1 MAEVKG
7 IDYFNDKVPNEITIM
22 ILSHLQKQDLKGV
35 RFACKK
41 LAALAGR
48 MLVVNLY
55 LSPREKD
62 MEVFDAVTQHPD
74 LKMSVKNII
83 YDSARF
89 VKYTFPE
96 YLEAYAEKFKLGQSA
111 GLSWAEAMIQE
122 MGGVMEK
129 ILEDESPVF
138 RRSTAISHLGLEQLL
153 RHSVLIQGYQ
163 CYTFHAQE
171 QGNIFLSSWYSRAF
185 EGLRR
190 LGQIRCA
197 TICNSWEMIPRTSCD
212 PTQIEGNDCE
222 SSEDDEDLEK
232 IRGTNVEDFFD
243 AMSGSTT
250 KMVPRMRVRPD
261 GTRLVRSPSA
271 RAWLPS
277 VLQPEG
283 PKSFASNSIS
293 DILTTG
299 KSNGSFEFTKFTKL
313 LSTTGKLPLKF
324 EAGWCYKVDWTAGVP
339 LDVFNKKRSP
349 ESVTFA
355 SLANRLQILDVTFAH
370 LDQERCPDLDIF
382 KEFLHQARSLRSLR
396 LFLTNHKDGL
406 LISMTQ
412 IFPPLTELVLPS
424 LTTLELHF
432 LSFSYRELACLLFLS
447 LPKLTSLDLKTIRI
461 LGGKWEDI
469 IEGLRCFKELHRCY
483 FNEHL
488 LQDEGAYNHFD
499 HESFGVRVEARPLLV
514 RATEEYVLK
523 RFNRHPNLN
532 PGEPASASAK
542 YLARLNET
550 LKELGAKRA

>member
-7 IDYFNDKVPNEITIM
+7 IDYFNDKVPNEISIT
-22 ILSHLQKQDLKGV
+22 ILSHLQKRDLKRV
-35 RFACKK
+35 RLTCKR
-41 LAALAGR
+41 LAALGGQ
-48 MLVVNLY
+48 MLVGNLY

-62 MEVFDAVTQHPD
+62 MEIFDAVTQHPD
-74 LKMSVKNII
+74 LKISVKNII
-83 YDSARF
+83 YDTAQF

-96 YLEAYAEKFKLGQSA
+96 YLKDFAAAFSLGQFA
-111 GLSWAEAMIQE
+111 GLGCAEAMIQE
-122 MGGVMEK
+122 MGGIIEEV
-129 ILEDESPVF
+129 LEDESPVVQ
-138 RRSTAISHLGLEQLL
+138 RSMAISHLDMEHLL
-153 RHSVLIQGYQ
+153 RHPTLIQGYQ
-163 CYTFHAQE
+163 CYTLHAQE
-171 QGNIFLSSWYSRAF
+171 QGNIFLPSWYSRAF
-185 EGLRR
+185 EGLQR
-190 LGQIRCA
+190 LGQIRSA
-197 TICNSWEMIPRTSCD
+197 TICNSWKMI
-212 PTQIEGNDCE
+212 
-222 SSEDDEDLEK
+222 
-232 IRGTNVEDFFD
+232 
-243 AMSGSTT
+243 
-250 KMVPRMRVRPD
+250 PRMRVRPD
-261 GTRLVRSPSA
+261 GTRLVGSPSA

-283 PKSFASNSIS
+283 PRSLESNSIS

-299 KSNGSFEFTKFTKL
+299 TTNGYFEFTKFTKL

-324 EAGWCYKVDWTAGVP
+324 EASWCYLDDWTVGVP

-349 ESVTFA
+349 DSVTFA
-355 SLANRLQILDVTFAH
+355 SLANRLQVLDITFAH

-382 KEFLHQARSLRSLR
+382 KEFLHQARSLRSVR

-412 IFPPLTELVLPS
+412 IFPPLTKLVLPS

-469 IEGLRCFKELHRCY
+469 IERLRCFKKLHRCC

-514 RATEEYVLK
+514 RATEE
-523 RFNRHPNLN
+523 
-532 PGEPASASAK
+532 
-542 YLARLNET
+542 
-550 LKELGAKRA
+550 